1 MQVYEIATLS
11 IQMGKVKEVSS
22 AVNAF
27 CSAPEA
33 QGKLLGIWFTDIGIL
48 NQVTVLR
55 GFADDAEAAAERER
69 LNRAENPFGAKEW
82 LDRYSAETYKPFP
95 FTAPV
100 ETGTFGDIYEIRT
113 YGVKHGCL
121 PKVFEVWEQAVPERT
136 EFSLMT
142 AALYSTDGMPRIVSI
157 WPYASVND
165 RSRIR
170 AESVAAGVWPPKGG
184 PACLTNEMLSVI
196 GIPTAESPLK

>member
-11 IQMGKVKEVSS
+11 IQMGKAGNISAGVK
-22 AVNAF
+22 AF
-27 CSAPEA
+27 CEQPEA
-33 QGKLLGIWFTDIGIL
+33 KGRLLGIWNNDIGIL
-48 NQVTVLR
+48 NQVLVLR
-55 GFADDAEAAAERER
+55 GFADEAEAADERRRTLTAADPFNAAEWV
-69 LNRAENPFGAKEW
+69 ENFSF
-82 LDRYSAETYKPFP
+82 DTYKPFP
-95 FTAPV
+95 FTQPV
-100 ETGTFGDIYEIRT
+100 ETGNFGAVYEIRT
-113 YGVKHGCL
+113 YGVKTGCL

-136 EFSLMT
+136 QFSRMT
-142 AALYSTDGMPRIVSI
+142 AALYSTDGSPRIVSI

-184 PACLTNEMLSVI
+184 PACLTNDMVSVI